1 MTFRNAI
8 IVFAAAAVA
17 AVPAAVAAEGESPLA
32 RGTITF
38 GLASGGWHRYSVTGA
53 EEGWSVFTLSP
64 LGGVFAADR
73 LWLGGGF
80 TISKYEYPGG
90 YSDSGASVHGGL
102 DYYFLEG
109 TWSPF
114 AGFWGVLGD
123 YPGDGVMLRLGARFF
138 VVPQTA
144 LGFGYDG
151 AVIFDDR
158 YGETEVGNSHRLW
171 YGFQLHF

>member
-8 IVFAAAAVA
+8 IVFTAVAVA
-17 AVPAAVAAEGESPLA
+17 AIPAAVAAEGESPVD

-38 GLASGGWHRYSVTGA
+38 GLTSGGWHRYSHSAGSGSLT
-53 EEGWSVFTLSP
+53 VFTLSP

-73 LWLGGGF
+73 IWLGGGF
-80 TISKYEYPGG
+80 TITKYEISEWG
-90 YSDSGASVHGGL
+90 SDSGASIHGGL
-102 DYYFLEG
+102 DYYFREG

-123 YPGDGVMLRLGARFF
+123 YPGDGVMFRLGARFF
-138 VVPQTA
+138 VVPKTA

-151 AVIFDDR
+151 AVVFGDEYSD
-158 YGETEVGNSHRLW
+158 EVGTSHRLW